1 MNFYTKGQGIE
12 SDIVWENCP
21 CPIVYL
27 YGALDELVE
36 SPPFHGGVCGFEARM
51 RFHTKLKGENFM
63 NHTLEHY
70 ENQIN
75 KLKARDEVVNKWIIR
90 KLERRKRALKK

>member
-1 MNFYTKGQGIE
+1 
-12 SDIVWENCP
+12 
-21 CPIVYL
+21 
-27 YGALDELVE
+27 
-36 SPPFHGGVCGFEARM
+36 
-51 RFHTKLKGENFM
+51 M
-63 NHTLEHY
+63 NHTVEHY

>member
-1 MNFYTKGQGIE
+1 
-12 SDIVWENCP
+12 
-21 CPIVYL
+21 
-27 YGALDELVE
+27 
-36 SPPFHGGVCGFEARM
+36 
-51 RFHTKLKGENFM
+51 M